1 MQVKT
6 KLDNVYT
13 PKEVAPMLRLHIN
26 SVYELVATGELRA
39 IRVGR
44 KILISETAIG
54 EFINGDSGC
63 NK

>member
-13 PKEVAPMLRLHIN
+13 PKEVAPMLKLHVN
-26 SVYELVATGELRA
+26 SIYELVATGELRA

-54 EFINGDSGC
+54 EFINGDTGC
-63 NK
+63 TK

>member
-13 PKEVAPMLRLHIN
+13 PKEVAPMLRIHVN
-26 SVYELVATGELRA
+26 SVYELVATGELRS

-54 EFINGDSGC
+54 EFINGA
-63 NK
+63 N